1 MGIKLSLRLNN
12 TWTDQCTFPPVRL
25 HDWLLLSLQRACEP
39 KLPPLSAP
47 RLASTWPDQAGKSE
61 HSKWGRRL
69 TQICT
74 HWIWAGL
81 YSAASSG
88 QCPSTANAGS
98 KKRAKEGLHTL
109 LQGGILS
116 IRVFSRACHR
126 LLEQP
131 RVLLSIKLLGAGP
144 LLVAV
149 FLSELNYALDEIC
162 SRQYLHK
169 RTDSVL
175 SEVKGSKILKD

>member
-1 MGIKLSLRLNN
+1 MFKQHLNRPMHFSCYQPP
-12 TWTDQCTFPPVRL
+12 WLAFTDT
-25 HDWLLLSLQRACEP
+25 S
-39 KLPPLSAP
+39 
-47 RLASTWPDQAGKSE
+47 ASTWTQTAPSLCSTFGFHWARP
-61 HSKWGRRL
+61 GRKRWTFNVREKFAP

-74 HWIWAGL
+74 HWIRAGL
-81 YSAASSG
+81 YSAASPG

-98 KKRAKEGLHTL
+98 KDRAKENLHTL

-116 IRVFSRACHR
+116 IRVFSRVCHR

-131 RVLLSIKLLGAGP
+131 RVLLSIKPLGAGP

-149 FLSELNYALDEIC
+149 FLSELNDALDEIC
-162 SRQYLHK
+162 SKQYLHK